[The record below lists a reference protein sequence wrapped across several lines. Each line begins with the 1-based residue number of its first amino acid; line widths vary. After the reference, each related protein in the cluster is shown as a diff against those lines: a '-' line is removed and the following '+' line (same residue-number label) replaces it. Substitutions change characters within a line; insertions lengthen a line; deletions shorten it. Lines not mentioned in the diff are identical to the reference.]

1 MMQKNVLQQSISPHV
16 AKTAINA
23 TSTSFDA
30 FFLEMIAAT
39 VLARELHREIFQS
52 FCSRRKEEH
61 KFQTKSFFL
70 IISAAAAYRILNIP
84 IRCNE
89 IQYASSIQVLEHI
102 WSK

>member
-1 MMQKNVLQQSISPHV
+1 MCTFICKNMMQKNVLQQSISPHV

-61 KFQTKSFFL
+61 KFQTKSFL
-70 IISAAAAYRILNIP
+70 IISAAAAKAY
-84 IRCNE
+84 
-89 IQYASSIQVLEHI
+89 
-102 WSK
+102 

>member
-1 MMQKNVLQQSISPHV
+1 MQKNVLQQSIPPHV

-61 KFQTKSFFL
+61 KFQTKSFL
-70 IISAAAAYRILNIP
+70 IISAAAAEAY
-84 IRCNE
+84 
-89 IQYASSIQVLEHI
+89 
-102 WSK
+102 